1 MNNVITP
8 DLTNEKIVSADA
20 SYILRAPK
28 FKARLTGFYSKI
40 QDATE
45 ISFFYGEG
53 IGSDTGG
60 DEDTFVSEIVTG
72 IDKQNMGA
80 ELGLEYQIT

>member
-1 MNNVITP
+1 MNNTITP
-8 DLTNEKIVSADA
+8 DLQSESITSADA

-40 QDATE
+40 QNATE

-53 IGSDTGG
+53 IGGG
-60 DEDTFVSEIVTG
+60 EIEVAGVRWIPRTVFWPKEIG
-72 IDKQNMGA
+72 NTHCVAVRI
-80 ELGLEYQIT
+80 